1 MHGSTKDTNPKDAVG
16 VRKAPV
22 STVPGTVI
30 AELGLALL
38 EGDRKYGRHN
48 YRVYGV
54 RASVYRD
61 AAWRH
66 INKWWEGEDIDPDSG
81 LNHVIKAIASLTVLR
96 DAMIRENWADDRP
109 PRSPDGFFKSLD
121 SMAGD
126 IIDRYPNA
134 KTPYTEKNKNELK
147 KDD

>member
-1 MHGSTKDTNPKDAVG
+1 MASGKKDTNPKDAVG
-16 VRKAPV
+16 VRKAPI
-22 STVPGTVI
+22 STVPGTVL

-96 DAMIRENWADDRP
+96 DAMIRDNWSDDRP
-109 PRSPDGFFKSLD
+109 PKSPEGFFKSLD
-121 SMAGD
+121 NLAGD
-126 IIDRYPNA
+126 IIDKYPEA
-134 KTPYTEKNKNELK
+134 EMPFTEKNKDELR